1 MNREVIRAAG
11 IMSRA
16 IDAYGNEIRKA
27 EQARIIALL
36 EEEASANDAVNNPY
50 DAGYIRALIGLI
62 KNDYENVIKDKET
75 NGLR

>member
-27 EQARIIALL
+27 EQTRIIALL
-36 EEEASANDAVNNPY
+36 EEEASANDDVKNPY
-50 DAGYIRALIGLI
+50 DAEYIRALIGI
-62 KNDYENVIKDKET
+62 IREGT
-75 NGLR
+75 A